1 MIDIT
6 QENYYSKEVD
16 KQYLSFS
23 SFKNFISN
31 PARALADLNGEYPW
45 FDDDKALLIGNYLHS
60 YFEGGE
66 AHDRFKRE
74 NADKILSSRGV
85 SKGKLKSEFE
95 IAQKMIDRLLA
106 EPQFAKQMDLAY
118 RSEQII
124 SGEIEGVMWKGKV
137 DRLDLDNG
145 VFYDFKTV
153 KTLVDDGAIWDNELR
168 QRVPFIISRKYHLQ
182 MAIYAEL
189 LYQNFGMEFT
199 PVIWAVS
206 KEKEPLAKPY
216 IITKNTLNEAL
227 NEVIALQDEVIKWRD
242 GLEEAPLL
250 NDGSLFYNYKH
261 RITDQS
267 DYGEI

>member
-31 PARALADLNGEYPW
+31 PARALADLNDEYPW
-45 FDDDKALLIGNYLHS
+45 FDDDTALLVGNYLHS
-60 YFEGGE
+60 YFEGEE
-66 AHDRFKRE
+66 AHRKFI
-74 NADKILSSRGV
+74 ADNPSMISSTGKT
-85 SKGKLKSEFE
+85 KGELKSDFV
-95 IAQKMIDRLLA
+95 IAKKMIERLLA
-106 EPQFAKQMDLAY
+106 EPQFVKQMDLAY

-124 SGEIEGVMWKGKV
+124 SGEIEGVMWKGKI